1 MEGGEAALPPTESLL
16 ECPPS
21 PDFHGFGSVTV
32 FPKRLILETVGE
44 GDEEEVIWV
53 SKTEKKRVGR
63 PEKGWDQPSLSDT
76 KNILDT
82 PRRLQEPRIDTQSSS
97 PSVNV
102 SSKALPKQVAGSKT
116 RPKTYLLDMLGS
128 SLGFAKLVKT
138 KAVLSS
144 FLFKLEEKKD
154 PDTAAEETL
163 HNVKETPLW
172 YERNRWI

>member
-1 MEGGEAALPPTESLL
+1 MEGDAALPPTESVL
-16 ECPPS
+16 ECPPF
-21 PDFHGFGSVTV
+21 PDFHGFGSDTV
-32 FPKRLILETVGE
+32 FPKRLILDTVGE
-44 GDEEEVIWV
+44 GDEEEVIRV

-116 RPKTYLLDMLGS
+116 KPKTYLLGS
-128 SLGFAKLVKT
+128 SLGFAKLLKT

-144 FLFKLEEKKD
+144 FFFKLEEKRD

-163 HNVKETPLW
+163 HDVKETPPW
-172 YERNRWI
+172 YERNKWI